1 MLVNIF
7 PVNVKCMRKMKEE
20 QGFAVFYHCERVTS
34 QGKYIL
40 GIISR
45 TNCNVVVVIKK
56 IICSIR
62 IGMKIKLE
70 DIVEHGNYF
79 IKKEILMK
87 ATIQGIRKIS
97 LILSLA

>member
-1 MLVNIF
+1 M
-7 PVNVKCMRKMKEE
+7 
-20 QGFAVFYHCERVTS
+20 FYHCERVTS
-34 QGKYIL
+34 QEKYIL

-62 IGMKIKLE
+62 IGMKIKLQE
-70 DIVEHGNYF
+70 GIVEHGSYF

-87 ATIQGIRKIS
+87 ATIQDIRKVS
-97 LILSLA
+97 LLLSLVQPLRN